1 MRLAVPT
8 TAAVIAALYASGC
21 QHPAPIATVSQVDLQ
36 RFMGDWY
43 VIAAIPTFIE
53 KDAYNAVESYR
64 LDSDGT
70 IDTTFTFN
78 KGALDGKQKR
88 YHPRGFVRDTQSN
101 AAWGMRFVWPF
112 KADYRIVHV
121 SADYGLTV
129 IGRPQRDYAW
139 IMARSPTIADQDY
152 NAMVELLKQQ
162 QYDTSQ
168 LRKVPHNQ
176 SGNDHEST
184 R

>member
-1 MRLAVPT
+1 MSNAVAKLLAGAGLLAAAACQTPTPIT
-8 TAAVIAALYASGC
+8 TA
-21 QHPAPIATVSQVDLQ
+21 PKVDLA

-43 VIAAIPTFIE
+43 VIAAIPTFLE

-64 LDSDGT
+64 LDDDGT

-78 KGALDGKQKR
+78 KGALDGPQKR
-88 YHPRGFVRDTQSN
+88 YNPRGFVRAAPSN
-101 AAWGMRFVWPF
+101 AEWGMRFVWPV

-121 SADYGLTV
+121 SDDYGLTV

-139 IMARSPTIADQDY
+139 IMARKPTIADHDY

-168 LRKVPHNQ
+168 LRKVPHN
-176 SGNDHEST
+176 SE
-184 R
+184 RKR